1 VSIERTNIFVFVL
14 ERVII
19 MKATYQTIQG
29 DTWDMIAKKVY
40 GAEKHMDYLMEN
52 NFPLLDYFI
61 FPAGIT
67 VATPEL
73 PVDSPDDL
81 PLWRRRGAYEHNQ
94 E

>member
-1 VSIERTNIFVFVL
+1 
-14 ERVII
+14 

-67 VATPEL
+67 AVSYTHL
-73 PVDSPDDL
+73 CSRTGDN
-81 PLWRRRGAYEHNQ
+81 YESGGIKNVQ
-94 E
+94 TAFNESF